1 VDVVRGRHVFRA
13 LIFIAFLSGTLLA
26 NLHSSPLKEIA
37 MPRNIVMFLF
47 VLATSAGLPAAV
59 VAAPVEAPT
68 SASAD
73 GRDLAGLEHRWAIPQ
88 IFNSFDTNKDGYLSR
103 QEAGVSS
110 HIASQFD
117 QLDKNGDGRL
127 SVDELQAA
135 SPDAASSTA
144 RRGN

>member
-1 VDVVRGRHVFRA
+1 
-13 LIFIAFLSGTLLA
+13 
-26 NLHSSPLKEIA
+26 
-37 MPRNIVMFLF
+37 MFLL
-47 VLATSAGLPAAV
+47 VLAASAGLPAAV

-73 GRDLAGLEHRWAIPQ
+73 GRDLAGLEHRWAIPL
-88 IFNSFDTNKDGYLSR
+88 IFNSFDMNKDGYLSR

-110 HIASQFD
+110 QIASQFD
-117 QLDKNGDGRL
+117 QLDRNGDGRL

>member
-1 VDVVRGRHVFRA
+1 
-13 LIFIAFLSGTLLA
+13 
-26 NLHSSPLKEIA
+26 
-37 MPRNIVMFLF
+37 MQRNIVMSLF
-47 VLATSAGLPAAV
+47 ALAASAGLPATAI

-73 GRDLAGLEHRWAIPQ
+73 GRDLAALEHRWAIPQ
-88 IFNSFDTNKDGYLSR
+88 IFNAFDTNRDGYLSR
-103 QEAGVSS
+103 AEAGVSS

-117 QLDKNGDGRL
+117 QLDKNGDGTL

-135 SPDAASSTA
+135 SPDGASGTA